1 MPEMPQRNGACAA
14 RRLQSAGSLG
24 GVVAATALAVALA
37 GCGAEVAGTAAT
49 VAATEAAQARQA
61 QAQKAKLVDSFKQAQ
76 DAAASRAAST
86 ND

>member
-1 MPEMPQRNGACAA
+1 
-14 RRLQSAGSLG
+14 
-24 GVVAATALAVALA
+24 VALA

-49 VAATEAAQARQA
+49 EAAQARQA
-61 QAQKAKLVDSFKQAQ
+61 QAQNAKLVDSFKQAQ